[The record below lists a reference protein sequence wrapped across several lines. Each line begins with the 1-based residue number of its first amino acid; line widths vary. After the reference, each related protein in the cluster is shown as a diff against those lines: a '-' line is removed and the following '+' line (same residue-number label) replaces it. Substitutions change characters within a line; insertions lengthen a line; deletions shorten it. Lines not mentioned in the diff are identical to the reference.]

1 VSDHLDF
8 DLIDGYALG
17 TLDAAERQRVR
28 DHLATCAECRQDYDE
43 VRSVLDVMPNALP
56 SEPPPPALLERI
68 MARATVALAPPPVA
82 APTPPEPAPAPAVLP
97 VPAPIPL
104 PVAAQPPTLAV
115 APAAPAPRGRRFAPW
130 AVGLAAALLLMA
142 GLGDA
147 WLGFKMRAPSHTVAS
162 VTASPESSEAPAT
175 SAPTAA
181 PGVKAVAHAHPRPA
195 APKHSAPARPDHA
208 LQLRVAH
215 LESVIAQ
222 ERRAAA
228 FRAARDRLRI
238 AELQSALAAA
248 PGRTVAVA
256 PHPAASP
263 VPVASAAASAA
274 PQAPSP
280 ELVAALSTGRV
291 FGIDGAIGNE
301 PWHLTVVQPPGG
313 ANALIFSRVPHA
325 PDGET
330 YRTWVVRDGKT
341 FDAGELPPN
350 TQAKLEMPMPL
361 RDGDVVAFTREPVG
375 SGDRPTSAFLMQLTI
390 KE

>member
-1 VSDHLDF
+1 MRGVP
-8 DLIDGYALG
+8 
-17 TLDAAERQRVR
+17 
-28 DHLATCAECRQDYDE
+28 QDYDE

-115 APAAPAPRGRRFAPW
+115 TGGTRAPRAPGR
-130 AVGLAAALLLMA
+130 AVGRGAGGRAAVDGRTRRCL
-142 GLGDA
+142 A
-147 WLGFKMRAPSHTVAS
+147 WLQDAHAVAHGRVRDGESRVQRGPRYLRTDGRAR
-162 VTASPESSEAPAT
+162 
-175 SAPTAA
+175 
-181 PGVKAVAHAHPRPA
+181 VKSVAHAHPRPA

-313 ANALIFSRVPHA
+313 GTHSSSRA
-325 PDGET
+325 C
-330 YRTWVVRDGKT
+330 R
-341 FDAGELPPN
+341 
-350 TQAKLEMPMPL
+350 
-361 RDGDVVAFTREPVG
+361 
-375 SGDRPTSAFLMQLTI
+375 SA
-390 KE
+390 